1 MRAPRHNLPMSLL
14 RTQVQLTER
23 QIRALRRLSAK
34 SGRSIADLIRQG
46 IDQYL
51 ASGREPTRE
60 ERMERAIRVAGMF
73 ASGVTD
79 VSADHDRH
87 LADAFQ
93 K

>member
-1 MRAPRHNLPMSLL
+1 MRLTRV
-14 RTQVQLTER
+14 QVQLTETQLRSLR
-23 QIRALRRLSAK
+23 QLSAK

-60 ERMERAIRVAGMF
+60 ERRERAIRVAGMF
-73 ASGVTD
+73 ASGATD

-87 LADAFQ
+87 LADAF
-93 K
+93 KK